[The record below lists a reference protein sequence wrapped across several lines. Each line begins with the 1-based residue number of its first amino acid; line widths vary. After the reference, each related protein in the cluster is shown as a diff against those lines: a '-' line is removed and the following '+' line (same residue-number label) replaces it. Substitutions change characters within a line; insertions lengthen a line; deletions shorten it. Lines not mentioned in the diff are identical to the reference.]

1 MTRAFDAALKVV
13 LHHEGGYVDHP
24 KDPGGRTNMGI
35 TQKVLDMANSPAIG
49 MTGLPNDVRALT
61 YDDAAA
67 IYHAL
72 YWNAVSGDDLPP
84 GVAMI
89 VFDCAVN
96 QGAPTARRILQAA
109 LRVPE
114 DGVIGPATL
123 AAVAKANPVNL
134 IREIAARRAH
144 AYMKLDSLDD
154 TFGLGWA
161 RRLFDVYDSA
171 IAATKVGA

>member
-96 QGAPTARRILQAA
+96 QGVARAKSVLQYA
-109 LRVPE
+109 LGVAV
-114 DGVIGPATL
+114 DGRIGPATL

-144 AYMKLDSLDD
+144 AYMKLDSIDD

-161 RRLFDVYDSA
+161 RRLFDVYDCA
-171 IAATKVGA
+171 IAATKVNA

>member
-13 LHHEGGYVDHP
+13 LHHEGGFVDHP

-35 TQKVLDMANSPAIG
+35 TQKTLDRARLIDAS
-49 MTGLPNDVRALT
+49 LPVDVRNIS
-61 YDDAAA
+61 DRHAAS
-67 IYHAL
+67 IYL
-72 YWNAVSGDDLPP
+72 RDYWRPVSGDDLPE

-96 QGAPTARRILQAA
+96 QGVGRAITILQEAA
-109 LRVPE
+109 GCAP
-114 DGVIGPATL
+114 DGIVGYATK
-123 AAVAKANPVNL
+123 AAVERSNPVNL
-134 IREIAARRAH
+134 IREIAARRAW
-144 AYMKLDSLDD
+144 AYMKLDNLDD